1 MKKIISRI
9 FLGLLAVIVVVGGTA
24 AYMLFHNPDEPIDTS
39 VTTQPTMVDS
49 SGKSHLVVVDGN
61 GTSYAVVTDA
71 EGNRY
76 AAEYSGSEIGST
88 VGQVNDQIALEDLPA
103 DTNPGQQIVVTNN
116 PTDYMGDVGTTVPVQ
131 TTTAPTTQP
140 TTNTAPDVSTT
151 EAAPSEPGPYDL
163 VPYRIEKYE
172 KIFASGT
179 YLMEITT
186 NDPDLGDTPITMAI
200 KNGNMFINT
209 TIEGMKCDMIFDNK
223 SETMYLI
230 FSDWKKYC
238 KLPDDLMGEDFDMS
252 SMMAEFGMNDVGEV
266 TVSKADINGQ
276 ELIMESYTS
285 SVDGSTVNY
294 YFNGDQMVRRDNI
307 SKNGAADSIYVSKFL
322 SDVPD
327 SYFQIPEG
335 YGYLN
340 LSWIG
345 ALM

>member
-1 MKKIISRI
+1 MKKILSRI
-9 FLGLLAVIVVVGGTA
+9 FLGLLVIIVVVGGTA
-24 AYMLFHNPDEPIDTS
+24 AYMLFHNPDEPVDIS

-71 EGNRY
+71 DGNRY
-76 AAEYSGSEIGST
+76 AAEYNGNEIGST
-88 VGQVNDQIALEDLPA
+88 VGQVNDQIALDDLPSESA
-103 DTNPGQQIVVTNN
+103 SGPQVVVTNN
-116 PTDYMGDVGTTVPVQ
+116 PNDYMGDVGTTVPVV
-131 TTTAPTTQP
+131 TTTPSTQP

-151 EAAPSEPGPYDL
+151 VATPAEPGPYDL
-163 VPYRIEKYE
+163 IPYRIEKYE

-200 KNGNMFINT
+200 KNGNMYINT
-209 TIEGMKCDMIFDNK
+209 TIEGMKCDMIFDNP
-223 SETMYLI
+223 SDTMYLI
-230 FSDWKKYC
+230 FTDWKKYC
-238 KLPDDLMGEDFDMS
+238 KLPEDLMGEDFDMS
-252 SMMAEFGMNDVGEV
+252 SMMADFGMNDVGEV

-307 SKNGAADSIYVSKFL
+307 SKNGAVDSIYVSKFL

-327 SYFQIPEG
+327 TYFQIPEG

>member
-1 MKKIISRI
+1 MKRILSRI
-9 FLGLLAVIVVVGGTA
+9 FVGLLVVTVVVGGTA
-24 AYMLFHNPDEPIDTS
+24 AYMLFHNPDDPLAAT

-49 SGKSHLVVVDGN
+49 AGKSHLVVVDGN

-71 EGNRY
+71 DGNRY
-76 AAEYSGSEIGST
+76 AAEYSGSEIGAT
-88 VGQVNDQIALEDLPA
+88 VGQVNDQVPPEALPSDSSSGP
-103 DTNPGQQIVVTNN
+103 QVVVTNN
-116 PTDYMGDVGTTVPVQ
+116 PDDYRGDVSTTAPAQ
-131 TTTAPTTQP
+131 TTTAPTTEP
-140 TTNTAPDVSTT
+140 STDNTQSVPSTDAT
-151 EAAPSEPGPYDL
+151 PAEPGPYDL

-172 KIFASGT
+172 QIFASGT

-200 KNGNMFINT
+200 KNGDMFINT
-209 TIEGMKCDMIFDNK
+209 TIEGMKCDMIFDSK

-230 FSDWKKYC
+230 FADWKKYC
-238 KLPDDLMGEDFDMS
+238 KLPEDLMGEDFDMS
-252 SMMAEFGMNDVGEV
+252 AMMADFGMNDVGEV
-266 TVSKADINGQ
+266 TVSKANLNGQ
-276 ELIMESYTS
+276 ELIVESYIS
-285 SVDGSTVNY
+285 EVDGSTVNY

-307 SKNGAADSIYVSKFL
+307 SKSGTTDSIYVSKFL
-322 SDVPD
+322 SEVPD

>member
-1 MKKIISRI
+1 MKKILSRI
-9 FLGLLAVIVVVGGTA
+9 FLGLLVIIVVVGGTA
-24 AYMLFHNPDEPIDTS
+24 AYMLFHNPDEPVDIS

-71 EGNRY
+71 DGNRY
-76 AAEYSGSEIGST
+76 AAEYNGNEIGST
-88 VGQVNDQIALEDLPA
+88 VGQVNDQIALDDLPSESA
-103 DTNPGQQIVVTNN
+103 SGPQVVVTNN
-116 PTDYMGDVGTTVPVQ
+116 PNDYMGDVGTTVPVV
-131 TTTAPTTQP
+131 TTTPSTQP

-151 EAAPSEPGPYDL
+151 VATPAEPGPYDL
-163 VPYRIEKYE
+163 IPYRIEKYE

-200 KNGNMFINT
+200 KNGNMYINT
-209 TIEGMKCDMIFDNK
+209 TIEGMKCDMIFDNP
-223 SETMYLI
+223 SDTMYLI
-230 FSDWKKYC
+230 FTDWKKYC
-238 KLPDDLMGEDFDMS
+238 KLPEDLMGEDFDMS
-252 SMMAEFGMNDVGEV
+252 SMMADFGMNDVGEV

-307 SKNGAADSIYVSKFL
+307 SKNGAVDSIYVSKFL

>member
-1 MKKIISRI
+1 MKKILSRI
-9 FLGLLAVIVVVGGTA
+9 FLGLLVIIVVVGGTA
-24 AYMLFHNPDEPIDTS
+24 AYMLFHNPDEPVDIS

-71 EGNRY
+71 DGNRY
-76 AAEYSGSEIGST
+76 AAEYNGSEIGAT
-88 VGQVNDQIALEDLPA
+88 VGQVNDQVPPEALPTDSNSGP
-103 DTNPGQQIVVTNN
+103 QVVVTNN

-131 TTTAPTTQP
+131 TTAPTTQP
-140 TTNTAPDVSTT
+140 TTNTTPDVSTT
-151 EAAPSEPGPYDL
+151 EATPSEPGSYDL

-200 KNGNMFINT
+200 KNGNMYINT
-209 TIEGMKCDMIFDNK
+209 TIEGMKCDMIFDSP

-230 FSDWKKYC
+230 FTDWKKYC
-238 KLPDDLMGEDFDMS
+238 KLPEDLMGEDFDMS
-252 SMMAEFGMNDVGEV
+252 SMMADFGMNDVGEV

-307 SKNGAADSIYVSKFL
+307 SKNGAVDSIYVSKFL

>member
-1 MKKIISRI
+1 MKKILSRI
-9 FLGLLAVIVVVGGTA
+9 FLGLLVIIVVVGGTA
-24 AYMLFHNPDEPIDTS
+24 AYMLFHNPDEPVDIS

-71 EGNRY
+71 DGNRY
-76 AAEYSGSEIGST
+76 AAEYNGNEIGST
-88 VGQVNDQIALEDLPA
+88 VGQVNDQIALDDLPSESA
-103 DTNPGQQIVVTNN
+103 SGPQVVVTNN
-116 PTDYMGDVGTTVPVQ
+116 PNDYMGDVGTTVPVV
-131 TTTAPTTQP
+131 TTTPSTQP

-151 EAAPSEPGPYDL
+151 IATPAEPGPYDL
-163 VPYRIEKYE
+163 IPYRIEKYE

-200 KNGNMFINT
+200 KNGNMYINT
-209 TIEGMKCDMIFDNK
+209 TIEGMKCDMIFDNP
-223 SETMYLI
+223 SDTMYLI
-230 FSDWKKYC
+230 FTDWKKYC
-238 KLPDDLMGEDFDMS
+238 KLPEDLMGEDFDMS
-252 SMMAEFGMNDVGEV
+252 SMMADFGMNDVGEV

-307 SKNGAADSIYVSKFL
+307 SKNGAVDSIYVSKFL